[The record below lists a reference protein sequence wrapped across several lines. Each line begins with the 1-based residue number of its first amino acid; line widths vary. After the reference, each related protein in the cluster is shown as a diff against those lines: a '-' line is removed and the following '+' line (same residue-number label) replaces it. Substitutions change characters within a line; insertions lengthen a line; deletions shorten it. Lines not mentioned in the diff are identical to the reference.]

1 MIYRRNVVITDHVV
15 LYYVSYCMRCY
26 VEGLL
31 GVLTVLSVLAVLAV
45 LAILGGEPI
54 SFICVQHNHN
64 QFKKLISKKN
74 EKQIR

>member
-1 MIYRRNVVITDHVV
+1 
-15 LYYVSYCMRCY
+15 MRCY